1 MLCGAMKGVPLER
14 ALSKLGLA
22 SRRESRALLLAG
34 RVRVNG
40 RIVRDPLRPVI
51 PENLRLTIDNARVD
65 RPESVLIAFHK
76 PRGVV
81 TTRHDPAGRPTVYDF
96 LKDVPTHV
104 IPVGR
109 LDLAS
114 TGLLLLTNDTRLADW
129 LTDPANRIVRRYLV
143 TVRGE
148 LDGEVVERLEAGI
161 DDRGER
167 LTASHVAVRKRSG
180 RETHLVVELVEGR
193 NREIRRMFRAL
204 GRDVTRLKRVA
215 FAGIELGNLAPGRWR
230 HLAADQLR
238 DSGPLTRKARQRD
251 PTRNRSRAQQP
262 NNF

>member
-1 MLCGAMKGVPLER
+1 MKGVPLER

-22 SRRESRALLLAG
+22 SRTESRALLLAG

-40 RIVRDPLRPVI
+40 RIVRDPLRLVI
-51 PENLRLTIDNARVD
+51 PENLHLTIDDARAEK
-65 RPESVLIAFHK
+65 PEPILIAFHK

-81 TTRHDPAGRPTVYDF
+81 TTRRDPSGRQTVYDF
-96 LKDVPTHV
+96 LKDVPSHV

-114 TGLLLLTNDTRLADW
+114 TGLLLFTNDTRLADW
-129 LTDPANRIVRRYLV
+129 LTDPANQVVRRYLV

-148 LDGEVVERLEAGI
+148 LDADAIQRLESGIDEGDERLV
-161 DDRGER
+161 
-167 LTASHVAVRKRSG
+167 ASRVTLRKRSG
-180 RETHLVVELVEGR
+180 RETHLIVDLMEGR

-215 FAGIELGNLAPGRWR
+215 FAGIELGDLAPGRWR
-230 HLAADQLR
+230 WLR
-238 DSGPLTRKARQRD
+238 PDELPDILRRSRLRGPGTGG
-251 PTRNRSRAQQP
+251 SRAQRSSSL
-262 NNF
+262 